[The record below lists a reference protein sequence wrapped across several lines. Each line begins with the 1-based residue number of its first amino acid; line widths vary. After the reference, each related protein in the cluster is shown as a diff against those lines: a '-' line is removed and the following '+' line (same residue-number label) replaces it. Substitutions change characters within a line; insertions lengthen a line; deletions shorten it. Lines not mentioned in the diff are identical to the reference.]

1 MLKDVRSKEKES
13 GNPFKDLDLYKLRRI
28 AENFDVPI
36 EINGKPVSARVLR
49 LMLLY
54 NDTFIAYSREVRE
67 DEIYSLSILGG
78 RFYITSKIAIW
89 KYGVL
94 EDLVGYYVSDVFP
107 EYNIICLTKVIDE
120 DCIGMDSIFFR
131 DKDIYVD
138 LETGTMLFG
147 EPFREVQCDKC
158 TPEETAKIHR
168 MFLFQ

>member
-1 MLKDVRSKEKES
+1 MLTDVRSEES
-13 GNPFKDLDLYKLRRI
+13 GNPFKDLDLYKLRKI

-54 NDTFIAYSREVRE
+54 NDPFIAYSREVRE

-94 EDLVGYYVSDVFP
+94 EDLAGYYISDIFP

-120 DCIGMDSIFFR
+120 DCIDMDIFR
-131 DKDIYVD
+131 DEDIYVD
-138 LETGTMLFG
+138 LETGIMLFG
-147 EPFREVQCDKC
+147 EPFREAQCDKC

-168 MFLFQ
+168 MLLLQ

>member
-1 MLKDVRSKEKES
+1 MLTDIRSKES
-13 GNPFKDLDLYKLRRI
+13 GNPLKDLDLYKLRRI

-54 NDTFIAYSREVRE
+54 TDPFIAYSREVRG

-78 RFYITSKIAIW
+78 RFYISSKIAIW

-94 EDLVGYYVSDVFP
+94 EDLAGYYISDIFP

-120 DCIGMDSIFFR
+120 DCIYMDIFR
-131 DKDIYVD
+131 DEDIYVD
-138 LETGTMLFG
+138 LETGIMLFG
-147 EPFREVQCDKC
+147 EPFREAQCDKC